1 MPMIRWPFNKRTKNL
16 ELAGQVL
23 NQTLKEY
30 NKELTERAAR
40 VALAIQA
47 SGQEEVHEDFQWIL
61 KLIPKEIRGA
71 KE

>member
-1 MPMIRWPFNKRTKNL
+1 MSKI
-16 ELAGQVL
+16 
-23 NQTLKEY
+23 

-40 VALAIQA
+40 VALAIYA
-47 SGQEEVHEDFQWIL
+47 SGQEEVHKDFQWIL